1 MTSKGGTDSAKLVE
15 LRISTKRM
23 ATCRSSPTDPW
34 VVVSF
39 LWSAS
44 PASFASSMSR
54 LIVTS
59 PTIAVWHARRTLSPK
74 CSCAASACSFSLR
87 AQQNSKPLRT
97 STRHVEHRA
106 FPRHSFVRGIPARKD
121 AERTLSKLEAST
133 YRWSGKNK
141 MRGTALAKLQC
152 SFPSSEK
159 HRKSR
164 WMYRL
169 STT

>member
-1 MTSKGGTDSAKLVE
+1 
-15 LRISTKRM
+15 M

-39 LWSAS
+39 LWSVS

-59 PTIAVWHARRTLSPK
+59 PTIVVWHARRTLSPK

-106 FPRHSFVRGIPARKD
+106 FPRHSFVSGIPARKD

-141 MRGTALAKLQC
+141 MRGIALAKLQC
-152 SFPSSEK
+152 SFTS
-159 HRKSR
+159 RKVGK
-164 WMYRL
+164 RL
-169 STT
+169 HGGNCAELFGILEAEYVSPVRSASHVT